1 MTKKVQSLFASVQ
14 NLERIRVRVKQQQ
27 HQAMRTRIDDV
38 VRRVE
43 AAKERE
49 RQARLERKVVD
60 DFGKRRQAQLK
71 EEQ

>member
-1 MTKKVQSLFASVQ
+1 MKKVQRLLTSVQ
-14 NLERIRVRVKQQQ
+14 NLARVAGRVKEQQR
-27 HQAMRTRIDDV
+27 QAMRGRIDDV

-43 AAKERE
+43 AAKARE

-60 DFGKRRQAQLK
+60 DFGLRRAAQLK